1 MFSKIYCLDLDI
13 PFDSYGSIIASSI
26 KSQLEDWMGTA
37 EVSLLTPEQE
47 QLQMEADLRVIV
59 NVSVLTS
66 SLTRFLRFLF

>member
-13 PFDSYGSIIASSI
+13 SFHNYGSIVASSI

-59 NVSVLTS
+59 NVSRLV
-66 SLTRFLRFLF
+66 F